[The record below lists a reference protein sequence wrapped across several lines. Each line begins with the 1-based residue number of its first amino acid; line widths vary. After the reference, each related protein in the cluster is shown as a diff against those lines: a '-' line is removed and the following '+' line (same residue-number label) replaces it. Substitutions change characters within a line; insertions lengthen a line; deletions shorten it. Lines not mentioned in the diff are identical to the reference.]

1 MKDDYRNTIYCPKL
15 KDVVVKKS
23 CLDNRIKKEHPRV
36 KIIYNK
42 VRENK
47 GNYKREFMNIYNYK
61 CSYCGNSI
69 NNLDY
74 NLFEVDHYICESSFN
89 SMELAGKLD
98 DLVLAC
104 YDCNRNK
111 KGLVI
116 KNKYKELLNPDLEK
130 IKEVFFRDENYYI
143 NITEGYIKDDFI
155 NVFYKQLKLGYQTRR
170 LDFLLMN
177 LRGLCKEI
185 SGHAESEKIKEI
197 LIKLEEKRNLTSCK

>member
-1 MKDDYRNTIYCPKL
+1 MKEDYRNTRYCPKL
-15 KDVVVKKS
+15 KDVVVKKGY
-23 CLDNRIKKEHPRV
+23 LDNKIKKEHPRA
-36 KIIYNK
+36 KIIYNQ

-47 GNYKREFMNIYNYK
+47 GDYKREFMNIYNYK

-69 NNLDY
+69 SNLDY
-74 NLFEVDHYICESSFN
+74 NLFEVDHYICESSFS
-89 SMELAGKLD
+89 SMELAGKLEN
-98 DLVLAC
+98 LVLAC

-116 KNKYKELLNPDLEK
+116 KSKYKELLNPDLEN

-143 NITEGYIKDDFI
+143 NITDRYIKDDFI
-155 NVFYKQLKLGYQTRR
+155 NLFYKQLKLGYQTRR

-177 LRGLCKEI
+177 IRGLCNEI